1 MPDKK
6 GTEKQPQPED
16 EEDDKEKQSNKKD
29 EEEKD
34 KHNNSEQNQKQ
45 PEDGEPPH
53 LEKEAD
59 KREEP
64 YLADLELDL
73 AQRPRSLGSNVIQE
87 SADYVLQLLHAYAAA
102 FGL

>member
-1 MPDKK
+1 MPDDK

-16 EEDDKEKQSNKKD
+16 KEEDDKEKQPDEKG
-29 EEEKD
+29 EEEEQ
-34 KHNNSEQNQKQ
+34 KHSEQNQKQ
-45 PEDGEPPH
+45 PEGEQT
-53 LEKEAD
+53 LSEKEAE

-73 AQRPRSLGSNVIQE
+73 VQRPRSLGSNVIQE